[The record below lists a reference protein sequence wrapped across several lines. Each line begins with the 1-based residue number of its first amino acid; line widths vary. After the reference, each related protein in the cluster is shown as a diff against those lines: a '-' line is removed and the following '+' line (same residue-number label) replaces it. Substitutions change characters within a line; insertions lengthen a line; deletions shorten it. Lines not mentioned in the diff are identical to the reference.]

1 MFFCF
6 CFFFKSFLKSCVNYL
21 TIVDFLT
28 VFFLVKRYDCPP
40 LIEQPKYG
48 LPLEKIYISTLY
60 SSPVIVTS
68 IFHIDEGLW
77 SALRLWIT
85 PKTLLKIPSLPQLP
99 AEFRLNSIQ
108 VEFSLNSDWI
118 YLGCGICAFN
128 VCCWCFSLRY
138 FRRLQFEETKIDSSL
153 LNIEILLISS
163 LTKFSGWI
171 LLFLYTGFQ
180 EGFYFEDTVI
190 WFYHKKK
197 KI

>member
-1 MFFCF
+1 MFCCV

-28 VFFLVKRYDCPP
+28 VFFFLVKRYDCPP
-40 LIEQPKYG
+40 LIEQLKHG

-68 IFHIDEGLW
+68 IFHIDECLW

-108 VEFSLNSDWI
+108 IEFNTFGVWHL
-118 YLGCGICAFN
+118 
-128 VCCWCFSLRY
+128 CF
-138 FRRLQFEETKIDSSL
+138 
-153 LNIEILLISS
+153 
-163 LTKFSGWI
+163 
-171 LLFLYTGFQ
+171 
-180 EGFYFEDTVI
+180 
-190 WFYHKKK
+190 
-197 KI
+197 